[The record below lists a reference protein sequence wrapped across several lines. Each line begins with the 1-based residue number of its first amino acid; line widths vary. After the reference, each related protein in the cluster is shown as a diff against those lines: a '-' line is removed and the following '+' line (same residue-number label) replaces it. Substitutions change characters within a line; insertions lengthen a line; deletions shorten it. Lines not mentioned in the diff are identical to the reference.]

1 MYAKVAWENLQGS
14 LTDVFDLL
22 DATATPHPKSGPEPF
37 RRLERGVTFEQ
48 ASFRYGPNEPLAL
61 DGVSLF
67 IPKGKVTAV
76 VGASGAGKS
85 TLLDLIFRFHDPSAG
100 RVLVDGEALTGFD
113 LMSWRKRLSLMTQDV
128 HLFHDTVLAN
138 IGYARPGATEEEIAQ
153 AAELAGAAE
162 FILSLPKGWHTV
174 LGDRGARLSG
184 GQRQRI
190 ALARALLRDPELI
203 LLDEATNAL
212 DAVSE
217 RAVQAGLA
225 RWAEDRTVVI
235 VAHRLSTVE
244 RADQIVVLDRGRV
257 VEQGPPA
264 ALLARGGLYAAMRRA
279 QAPSSAAV
287 AGAS

>member
-1 MYAKVAWENLQGS
+1 
-14 LTDVFDLL
+14 
-22 DATATPHPKSGPEPF
+22 
-37 RRLERGVTFEQ
+37 
-48 ASFRYGPNEPLAL
+48 
-61 DGVSLF
+61 
-67 IPKGKVTAV
+67 
-76 VGASGAGKS
+76 
-85 TLLDLIFRFHDPSAG
+85 
-100 RVLVDGEALTGFD
+100 
-113 LMSWRKRLSLMTQDV
+113 
-128 HLFHDTVLAN
+128 
-138 IGYARPGATEEEIAQ
+138 
-153 AAELAGAAE
+153 
-162 FILSLPKGWHTV
+162 
-174 LGDRGARLSG
+174 
-184 GQRQRI
+184 
-190 ALARALLRDPELI
+190 LLRDPELI

>member
-1 MYAKVAWENLQGS
+1 
-14 LTDVFDLL
+14 
-22 DATATPHPKSGPEPF
+22 
-37 RRLERGVTFEQ
+37 
-48 ASFRYGPNEPLAL
+48 
-61 DGVSLF
+61 
-67 IPKGKVTAV
+67 